1 MMMIIIAALTWAS
14 LGLNRPLEIFLEV
27 EQIGKLEGD
36 DDDHSD
42 EEDDLDNFDNHGND
56 NDQDHDYNTVGY
68 QTTYFVVT
76 IIFFEIYT
84 SIKSFP

>member
-1 MMMIIIAALTWAS
+1 M
-14 LGLNRPLEIFLEV
+14 

-42 EEDDLDNFDNHGND
+42 DEDLDNFDNHGND

-76 IIFFEIYT
+76 IIFLKFT
-84 SIKSFP
+84 HQSKVFLNHDLAPCQL